1 MKQKLSNSQVR
12 ILLGISKQ
20 KEELQQQAIEI
31 QEAEREYMNMLIQ
44 HFGLEDGEYRLS
56 QQGKEIYLIKKEK
69 PVWTEVKEENKEINV
84 DKED

>member
-20 KEELQQQAIEI
+20 KEEIQQQAIEI
-31 QEAEREYMNMLIQ
+31 QEAERDYMNMLVQ
-44 HFGLEDGEYRLS
+44 HYGLEDGEYHLS
-56 QQGKEIYLIKKEK
+56 QQGKEIFIVKQEK
-69 PVWTEVKEENKEINV
+69 PAWTEEKVVEKEMNV

>member
-20 KEELQQQAIEI
+20 KEEIQQQAIEI
-31 QEAEREYMNMLIQ
+31 QEAEKDYMNMLIQ

-56 QQGKEIYLIKKEK
+56 QQGKEIFIVKQEK
-69 PVWTEVKEENKEINV
+69 PAWKEEKVKNV